1 MNTNNPNLA
10 GVIEIKDVHQLPTGF
25 KAKYMAWAKVASIFN
40 EKCPG
45 WTHHTK
51 MNEQD
56 GTPLFDAP
64 DGSMYFIFYFK
75 DPEGN
80 KFSDFIYPLMGN
92 NKQALKRQQIDAREV
107 SDSQRRGFVAHCAF
121 QFSLGYE
128 LWAKEEIENNEPHLK
143 VVKQEKPVL
152 HNAYRTEN
160 IPKPEPIKKNQYS
173 SEELVSM
180 IMNEL
185 NVKMKD
191 DEQKRLWVLSKA
203 NQYKIQGE
211 GSKLKQMTV
220 LQLKNCLKE
229 LENGKF

>member
-1 MNTNNPNLA
+1 MNINNPNLA

-80 KFSDFIYPLMGN
+80 KFSDFIYPIMGN
-92 NKQALKRQQIDAREV
+92 NKKALKRDAIDAREI
-107 SDSQRRGFVAHCAF
+107 SDTQRRGFVAHCAF

-128 LWAKEEIENNEPHLK
+128 LWAKEEIEDNEPHLK
-143 VVKQEKPVL
+143 VVSK
-152 HNAYRTEN
+152 TE
-160 IPKPEPIKKNQYS
+160 PKPEPIKKKSYLPA
-173 SEELVSM
+173 ELIDM

-203 NQYKIQGE
+203 NHYKIQGE
-211 GSKLKQMTV
+211 GSKLQQMTV

>member
-51 MNEQD
+51 INEQD

-64 DGSMYFIFYFK
+64 DGSMYFIFYFQ

-80 KFSDFIYPLMGN
+80 KFSDFIYPIMGN
-92 NKQALKRQQIDAREV
+92 NKKALKKDFIDAREI
-107 SDSQRRGFVAHCAF
+107 SDTQRRGFVAHCAF

-128 LWAKEEIENNEPHLK
+128 LWAKEEIEDNEPHLT
-143 VVKQEKPVL
+143 VVP
-152 HNAYRTEN
+152 NTE
-160 IPKPEPIKKNQYS
+160 PKPKPIKKNQYS

-191 DEQKRLWVLSKA
+191 DEQKKLWVLAKA
-203 NQYKIQGE
+203 SQYKITGN
-211 GSKLKQMTV
+211 GSKLQQMTV

-229 LENGKF
+229 LEDGKF

>member
-1 MNTNNPNLA
+1 MIICVRDIKIMNTNNPNLA

-64 DGSMYFIFYFK
+64 DGSMYFIFYFQ

-80 KFSDFIYPLMGN
+80 KFSDFIYPIMGN
-92 NKQALKRQQIDAREV
+92 NKKALEKQNIDAREV

-128 LWAKEEIENNEPHLK
+128 LWAKEEIEDNEPHSK
-143 VVKQEKPVL
+143 VVSK
-152 HNAYRTEN
+152 TE
-160 IPKPEPIKKNQYS
+160 PKPEPIKKKSYLPA
-173 SEELVSM
+173 ELIDM

-203 NQYKIQGE
+203 NHYKIQGE
-211 GSKLKQMTV
+211 GSKLQQMTV

-229 LENGKF
+229 LEDGKF

>member
-1 MNTNNPNLA
+1 M
-10 GVIEIKDVHQLPTGF
+10 
-25 KAKYMAWAKVASIFN
+25 
-40 EKCPG
+40 
-45 WTHHTK
+45 
-51 MNEQD
+51 
-56 GTPLFDAP
+56 
-64 DGSMYFIFYFK
+64 
-75 DPEGN
+75 GN
-80 KFSDFIYPLMGN
+80 K
-92 NKQALKRQQIDAREV
+92 KQALKRQQIDAREV

-128 LWAKEEIENNEPHLK
+128 LWAKEEIEDNEPHLK
-143 VVKQEKPVL
+143 VVTK
-152 HNAYRTEN
+152 TE
-160 IPKPEPIKKNQYS
+160 PKPEPIKKNQYS

-211 GSKLKQMTV
+211 GSKLQQMTV

-229 LENGKF
+229 LEDGKF

>member
-1 MNTNNPNLA
+1 MKVNQKDLSELFKEHQQDVQT
-10 GVIEIKDVHQLPTGF
+10 IEGGF
-25 KAKYMAWAKVASIFN
+25 RSKYMTWAKVASIMN
-40 EKCPG
+40 KECPG
-45 WTHHTK
+45 WSHHCR
-51 MNEQD
+51 MNPSD
-56 GTPLFDAP
+56 GHPLFDAP
-64 DGSMYFIFYFK
+64 DGSMYFIFYFQ

-80 KFSDFIYPLMGN
+80 KFSDFIYPIMGN
-92 NKQALKRQQIDAREV
+92 KKQALKRQQIDAREV

-128 LWAKEEIENNEPHLK
+128 LWAKEEIEDNEPHLK
-143 VVKQEKPVL
+143 VVTK
-152 HNAYRTEN
+152 TE
-160 IPKPEPIKKNQYS
+160 PKPEPIKKNQYS

-211 GSKLKQMTV
+211 GSKLQQMTV

-229 LENGKF
+229 LEDGKF

>member
-80 KFSDFIYPLMGN
+80 KFSDFIYPIMGN
-92 NKQALKRQQIDAREV
+92 NKKALKRDAIDAREI
-107 SDSQRRGFVAHCAF
+107 SDTQRRGFVAHCAY
-121 QFSLGYE
+121 QFYLGYE
-128 LWAKEEIENNEPHLK
+128 LWAKEEIEDNEPHLK
-143 VVKQEKPVL
+143 VVSK
-152 HNAYRTEN
+152 TE
-160 IPKPEPIKKNQYS
+160 PKPEPIKKKSYLPA
-173 SEELVSM
+173 ELIDM

-203 NQYKIQGE
+203 NHYKIQGE
-211 GSKLKQMTV
+211 GSKLQQMTV

>member
-64 DGSMYFIFYFK
+64 DGSMYFIFYFQ

-80 KFSDFIYPLMGN
+80 KFSDFIYPIMGN
-92 NKQALKRQQIDAREV
+92 NKRALNRDSIDAREI

-128 LWAKEEIENNEPHLK
+128 LWAKEEIEDNEPHLK
-143 VVKQEKPVL
+143 VVPQTEPKQ
-152 HNAYRTEN
+152 
-160 IPKPEPIKKNQYS
+160 EPIKKNQYS
-173 SEELVSM
+173 REDLVSM

-191 DEQKRLWVLSKA
+191 DEQKKLWVLAKA
-203 NQYKIQGE
+203 SQYKITGN
-211 GSKLKQMTV
+211 GSKLQQMTV

-229 LENGKF
+229 LEDGKF

>member
-80 KFSDFIYPLMGN
+80 KFSDFIYPIMGN
-92 NKQALKRQQIDAREV
+92 NKKALKRDAIDAREI
-107 SDSQRRGFVAHCAF
+107 SDTQRRGFVAHCAF

-128 LWAKEEIENNEPHLK
+128 LWAKEEIEDNEPHLK
-143 VVKQEKPVL
+143 VVSK
-152 HNAYRTEN
+152 TE
-160 IPKPEPIKKNQYS
+160 PKPEPIKKKSYLPA
-173 SEELVSM
+173 ELIDM

-203 NQYKIQGE
+203 NHYKIQGE
-211 GSKLKQMTV
+211 GSKLQQMTV

>member
-64 DGSMYFIFYFK
+64 DGSMYFIFYFQ

-80 KFSDFIYPLMGN
+80 KFSDFIYPIMGN
-92 NKQALKRQQIDAREV
+92 NKKALNRDSIDAREI
-107 SDSQRRGFVAHCAF
+107 SDTQRRGFVAHCAF

-128 LWAKEEIENNEPHLK
+128 LWAKEEIEDNEPHLK
-143 VVKQEKPVL
+143 VVPQ
-152 HNAYRTEN
+152 TE
-160 IPKPEPIKKNQYS
+160 PKPEPIKKNQYS
-173 SEELVSM
+173 REDLVSM

-191 DEQKRLWVLSKA
+191 DEQKKLWVLAKA
-203 NQYKIQGE
+203 SQYKITGN
-211 GSKLKQMTV
+211 GSKLQQMTV

>member
-64 DGSMYFIFYFK
+64 DGSMYFIFYFQ

-80 KFSDFIYPLMGN
+80 KFSDFIYPIMGN
-92 NKQALKRQQIDAREV
+92 NKKALNRDSIDAREI

-128 LWAKEEIENNEPHLK
+128 LWAKEEIEDNEPHLK
-143 VVKQEKPVL
+143 VVPQ
-152 HNAYRTEN
+152 TES
-160 IPKPEPIKKNQYS
+160 KPEPIKKNQYS

-191 DEQKRLWVLSKA
+191 DEQKKFWVLAKA
-203 NQYKIQGE
+203 SQYKITGN
-211 GSKLKQMTV
+211 GSKLQQMTV

-229 LENGKF
+229 LEDGKF

>member
-1 MNTNNPNLA
+1 MNINNPNLA

-40 EKCPG
+40 DKCPG

-51 MNEQD
+51 INEQD

-64 DGSMYFIFYFK
+64 DGSMYFIFYFQ

-80 KFSDFIYPLMGN
+80 KFSDFIYPIMGN
-92 NKQALKRQQIDAREV
+92 KKQALKRQQIDAREV
-107 SDSQRRGFVAHCAF
+107 SDF

-128 LWAKEEIENNEPHLK
+128 LWAKEEIEDNEPHLK
-143 VVKQEKPVL
+143 VVPQ
-152 HNAYRTEN
+152 TE
-160 IPKPEPIKKNQYS
+160 PKPEPIKKNQYS
-173 SEELVSM
+173 REELVSM

-191 DEQKRLWVLSKA
+191 DEQKKLWVLAKA
-203 NQYKIQGE
+203 SQYKITGN
-211 GSKLKQMTV
+211 GSKLQQMTV

-229 LENGKF
+229 LEDGKF

>member
-1 MNTNNPNLA
+1 MNINNPNLA

-64 DGSMYFIFYFK
+64 DGSMYFIFYFQ

-80 KFSDFIYPLMGN
+80 KFSDFIYPIMGN
-92 NKQALKRQQIDAREV
+92 KKQALKRDEIDAREI
-107 SDSQRRGFVAHCAF
+107 SDTQRRGFVAHCAF

-128 LWAKEEIENNEPHLK
+128 LWAKEEIEDNEPHLK
-143 VVKQEKPVL
+143 VVTK
-152 HNAYRTEN
+152 TET
-160 IPKPEPIKKNQYS
+160 KPEPIKKNQYS
-173 SEELVSM
+173 REELVSM

-191 DEQKRLWVLSKA
+191 DEQKKLWVLAKA
-203 NQYKIQGE
+203 SQYKIEGN

-229 LENGKF
+229 LEDGKF

>member
-1 MNTNNPNLA
+1 MNTKNPNLA

-40 EKCPG
+40 EKCAG

-64 DGSMYFIFYFK
+64 DGSMYFIFYFQ

-80 KFSDFIYPLMGN
+80 KFSDFIYPIMGN
-92 NKQALKRQQIDAREV
+92 NKKALKRQQIDAREV

-128 LWAKEEIENNEPHLK
+128 LWAKEEIEDNEPHLT
-143 VVKQEKPVL
+143 VVPK
-152 HNAYRTEN
+152 TE
-160 IPKPEPIKKNQYS
+160 PKPEPIKKNQYS
-173 SEELVSM
+173 REELVSM

-191 DEQKRLWVLSKA
+191 DEQKKIWVLAKA
-203 NQYKIQGE
+203 SQYKIQGN
-211 GSKLKQMTV
+211 GSKLQQMTV
-220 LQLKNCLKE
+220 LQLRSCLQE
-229 LENGKF
+229 LEDGKF

>member
-64 DGSMYFIFYFK
+64 DGSMYFIFYFQ

-80 KFSDFIYPLMGN
+80 KFSDFIYPIMGN
-92 NKQALKRQQIDAREV
+92 NKKALNRDSIDAREI
-107 SDSQRRGFVAHCAF
+107 SDTQRRGFVAHCAF

-128 LWAKEEIENNEPHLK
+128 LWAKEEIEDNEPHLK
-143 VVKQEKPVL
+143 VVSK
-152 HNAYRTEN
+152 TE
-160 IPKPEPIKKNQYS
+160 PKPEPIKKKSYLPA
-173 SEELVSM
+173 ELIDM

-203 NQYKIQGE
+203 NQYKIQAE
-211 GSKLKQMTV
+211 GSKLQQMTV
-220 LQLKNCLKE
+220 LQLRSCLQE

>member
-64 DGSMYFIFYFK
+64 DGSMYFIFYFQ

-80 KFSDFIYPLMGN
+80 KFSDFIYPIMGN
-92 NKQALKRQQIDAREV
+92 NKKALKKDFIDAREI
-107 SDSQRRGFVAHCAF
+107 SDTQRRGFVAHCAF

-128 LWAKEEIENNEPHLK
+128 LWAKEEIEDNEPHLK
-143 VVKQEKPVL
+143 VVPK
-152 HNAYRTEN
+152 TE
-160 IPKPEPIKKNQYS
+160 PKTEPIKKNEYS
-173 SEELVSM
+173 KDDLVSV

-185 NVKMKD
+185 NVKMRD
-191 DEQKRLWVLSKA
+191 DEQKKLWVLAKA
-203 NQYKIQGE
+203 SQYKITGN
-211 GSKLKQMTV
+211 GSKLRQMTV

-229 LENGKF
+229 LEDGKF

>member
-64 DGSMYFIFYFK
+64 DGSMYFIFYFQ

-80 KFSDFIYPLMGN
+80 KFSDFIYPIMGN
-92 NKQALKRQQIDAREV
+92 NKKALKKDFIDAREI
-107 SDSQRRGFVAHCAF
+107 SDTQRRGFVAHCAF

-128 LWAKEEIENNEPHLK
+128 LWAKEEIEDNEPHLK
-143 VVKQEKPVL
+143 VVPK
-152 HNAYRTEN
+152 TE
-160 IPKPEPIKKNQYS
+160 PKPEPIKKNQYS
-173 SEELVSM
+173 REELVSM

-191 DEQKRLWVLSKA
+191 DEQKKLWVLAKA
-203 NQYKIQGE
+203 SQYKIQGE
-211 GSKLKQMTV
+211 GSKLQQMTV
-220 LQLKNCLKE
+220 LQLRSCLQE

>member
-80 KFSDFIYPLMGN
+80 KFSDFIYPIMGN
-92 NKQALKRQQIDAREV
+92 NKKALKKDFIDAREI
-107 SDSQRRGFVAHCAF
+107 SDTQRRGFVAHCAF

-128 LWAKEEIENNEPHLK
+128 LWAKEEIEDNEPHLK
-143 VVKQEKPVL
+143 VVPK
-152 HNAYRTEN
+152 TE
-160 IPKPEPIKKNQYS
+160 PKTEPIKKNEYS
-173 SEELVSM
+173 KDDLVSV

-185 NVKMKD
+185 NVKMRD
-191 DEQKRLWVLSKA
+191 DEQKKLWVLAKA
-203 NQYKIQGE
+203 SQYKITGN
-211 GSKLKQMTV
+211 GSKLQQMTV

-229 LENGKF
+229 LEDGKF

>member
-1 MNTNNPNLA
+1 MIICVRDIKIMNTNNPNLA

-51 MNEQD
+51 INEQD

-64 DGSMYFIFYFK
+64 DGSMYFIFYFQ

-80 KFSDFIYPLMGN
+80 KFSDFIYPIMGN
-92 NKQALKRQQIDAREV
+92 NKKALKKQNIDAREV

-143 VVKQEKPVL
+143 VVPK
-152 HNAYRTEN
+152 TE
-160 IPKPEPIKKNQYS
+160 PKPEPIKKNQYS
-173 SEELVSM
+173 SDDLVSM

-185 NVKMKD
+185 NIKMKD

-211 GSKLKQMTV
+211 GSKLQQMTV

>member
-1 MNTNNPNLA
+1 MNINNPNLA

-80 KFSDFIYPLMGN
+80 KFSDFIYPIMGN
-92 NKQALKRQQIDAREV
+92 NKKALNRDSIDAREI
-107 SDSQRRGFVAHCAF
+107 SDTQRRGFVAHCAF

-128 LWAKEEIENNEPHLK
+128 LWAKEEIEDNEPHLK
-143 VVKQEKPVL
+143 VVPK
-152 HNAYRTEN
+152 TE
-160 IPKPEPIKKNQYS
+160 PKPEPIKKNQYS
-173 SEELVSM
+173 KDDLVSM

-185 NVKMKD
+185 NLKMKD
-191 DEQKRLWVLSKA
+191 DEQKKIWVLAKA
-203 NQYKIQGE
+203 SQYKITGN

-229 LENGKF
+229 LEDGKF